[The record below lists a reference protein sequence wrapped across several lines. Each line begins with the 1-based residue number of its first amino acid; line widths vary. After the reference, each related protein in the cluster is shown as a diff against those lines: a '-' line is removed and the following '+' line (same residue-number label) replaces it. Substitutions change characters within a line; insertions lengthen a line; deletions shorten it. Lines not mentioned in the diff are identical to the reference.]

1 MAKTAGSQNKADRAY
16 RYLTRG
22 FAFVGILLLLL
33 AGINS
38 FLQPIWFY
46 ENNYNTYHGFYQEP
60 HNSIE
65 TVFVGASMTLY
76 GFSPM
81 EMYEQN
87 GICAYNLAS
96 GSQPVMASYFWV
108 KEAQR
113 LHSETLDTVVMDVS
127 MLRRGSS
134 PEDYRKALDGMDRS
148 SPVREEAVK
157 ALSDDSSDVVN
168 ISLPLFGYHDRW
180 SSINYTDFV
189 KFNNEETGYTRGYFM
204 EFSRIFEQYSPDAIP
219 VPAQLVDPSAE
230 PSVFVDESLYYFNKL
245 IEFCQ
250 ENDIRMV
257 MVKTPS
263 PSNWTSG
270 DHNGVQQIADSYN
283 LDFID
288 FEIEP
293 LLTEL
298 DYCVPLDSKDL
309 DKHLNYYG
317 ATKLSSWMSSYLANE
332 CGNRD
337 VRGTAIGSRLDDQLE
352 HYKRKV
358 VHMAEATY
366 ATDVTDYI
374 NKVMTGEGFTIL
386 IAVKDDAS
394 TNLTVEQRLAL
405 SKMGLT
411 QFATIQTNDSY
422 LAVIN
427 NGKVEYEQIDRTPS
441 WFEKDVDATI
451 DAKEKELAAQQDA
464 NKNKGVDLGEV
475 TEEDFKN
482 KEADATAIKYS
493 GALEDGSRYE
503 IKSGGILSGST
514 ASIVISKGE
523 YAPNTR
529 GINIVVYDN
538 ASHRVVD
545 RTSFDTCTASER
557 TSIDYRASLK
567 EALDDGVKYARLPK
581 NLQQLY
587 RYLMKYDYAYE
598 AKQLRQRIG
607 ENGLYYYLDNYCHRP
622 GLMILIGVKDD
633 ASAALTDESRQALAG
648 LGLTDILEL
657 GPQESY
663 CAVFENGSV
672 VAQSRSESGT
682 TASLESSGYSIES
695 AGYWAGNYCSIV
707 IDQDGYPQNYS
718 VDGRGFN
725 IVVYNP
731 KLDIVVDKASF
742 DTNANEVDV
751 P

>member
-22 FAFVGILLLLL
+22 FVFVGILLLLL

-38 FLQPIWFY
+38 FLQPVWFY

-65 TVFVGASMTLY
+65 TVFVGASMTLF

-96 GSQPVMASYFWV
+96 SSQPIMASYFWV

-127 MLRRGSS
+127 MLRRGSA
-134 PEDYRKALDGMDRS
+134 PEDYRRALDGMDRS
-148 SPVREEAVK
+148 SPVRKEAVK
-157 ALSDDSSDVVN
+157 ALSDDSTDVVN
-168 ISLPLFGYHDRW
+168 FSLPLFGYHDRW
-180 SSINYTDFV
+180 SSINYTDFL
-189 KFNNEETGYTRGYFM
+189 KYNNTENGYTRGYYM
-204 EFSRIFEQYSPDAIP
+204 EFSRIFEQYTPDAIP
-219 VPAQLVDPSAE
+219 VPAQLIDPTAE
-230 PSVFVDESLYYFNKL
+230 PTEFESESLYYFNKL

-257 MVKTPS
+257 MCKTPS

-337 VRGTAIGSRLDDQLE
+337 VRGTAIGNHLDEQLE

-358 VHMAEATY
+358 YNMAEATY
-366 ATDVTDYI
+366 TTDVTEYL
-374 NKVMTGEGFTIL
+374 NKVMTGEDFTIL
-386 IAVKDDAS
+386 MAVKDDAS
-394 TNLTVEQRLAL
+394 ANLTVEQRLAL

-411 QFATIQTNDSY
+411 QLATIQSNDSY
-422 LAVIN
+422 LAVITD
-427 NGKVEYEQIDRTPS
+427 GKVEYEQVERAPS

-451 DAKEKELAAQQDA
+451 DANEKELAAQQDA
-464 NKNKGVDLGEV
+464 NNKRVDLGEV

-482 KEADATAIKYS
+482 EETGASAIKYS
-493 GALEDGSRYE
+493 GTLADGSRYE
-503 IKSGGILSGST
+503 LKSAGILSGNS
-514 ASIVISKGE
+514 ASITINKGE
-523 YAPNTR
+523 NAPNTR

-538 ASHRVVD
+538 TSHRVVD
-545 RTSFDTCTASER
+545 KTCFDTCLSSER
-557 TSIDYRASLK
+557 TSLDYRTSLK

-587 RYLMKYDYAYE
+587 RYLMKYDYGYE
-598 AKQLRQRIG
+598 AKQLKQRIG
-607 ENGLYYYLDNYCHRP
+607 EDGLYYYLDNYCHRT
-622 GLMILIGVKDD
+622 GLMVLIGVKDD
-633 ASAALTDESRQALAG
+633 ASASLTDEARQALAG
-648 LGLTDILEL
+648 LGLTEVLDL

-672 VAQSRSESGT
+672 VAQSRGENGT
-682 TASLESSGYSIES
+682 AASLEGSGYSIDS

-707 IDQDGYPQNYS
+707 IDQEGYPQNYS

-731 KLDIVVDKASF
+731 KLDIVVDKANF
-742 DTNANEVDV
+742 DTNAHEVDV